1 MKGKS
6 IEEISLG
13 LQQETYAVC
22 AECLIEG
29 SLKDRI
35 SHFILRLLCSAYPDM
50 QTFFIQSETELF
62 IYRLEFYNLSDIKKI
77 LLDTLKKSLK
87 ICKQPFI
94 TKAYKNILK
103 TLIIVSE
110 DINGD
115 FEKEH
120 IKVPFTAA
128 LDFVEKRLYPI
139 NYGYIEVPFHS
150 IKQLCAVIFK
160 ETLIQG
166 LNQMIVSNCTQLK
179 DPRVD
184 YMLQDIKQWFKARL
198 KIPIM
203 LISNTFILE
212 KNLDNESENFPL
224 CMLSLHHLLRRN
236 HRLPHA
242 SRVQYILYLK
252 EIGVPCDETSGNSS
266 GGGCPYA
273 YFDGKNIGNALGSSS
288 FEIADIEDLKALS
301 SAENYMEACHHH
313 MLMKVKKITSKS
325 NKYKDVNMKVFIQN
339 HGINCIEEKSNCKE
353 NYNKSLLMTKV
364 HSNDSANFNLK
375 FSKPSDFFFIL
386 KNLNSND
393 ISREQCL

>member
-1 MKGKS
+1 MKEKS

-13 LQQETYAVC
+13 LQQEMYAIC

-50 QTFFIQSETELF
+50 QTFFIQM
-62 IYRLEFYNLSDIKKI
+62 
-77 LLDTLKKSLK
+77 TLKKS
-87 ICKQPFI
+87 I
-94 TKAYKNILK
+94 
-103 TLIIVSE
+103 
-110 DINGD
+110 
-115 FEKEH
+115 

-166 LNQMIVSNCTQLK
+166 LNQKIVSNCTQLK

-184 YMLQDIKQWFKARL
+184 YMLQDIKQWFKAKL

-203 LISNTFILE
+203 LISNIFILE

-224 CMLSLHHLLRRN
+224 CMLSLHHLLSRN

-242 SRVQYILYLK
+242 SRPILLNSVFCQK
-252 EIGVPCDETSGNSS
+252 DEHDQFRENSS
-266 GGGCPYA
+266 HGKLAEVALKLNLTASKFFPRMANWVIRAGFRCRASHSLGGGGPFQLMGGVAHKYWTFTLTNLLFFPYLP
-273 YFDGKNIGNALGSSS
+273 LG
-288 FEIADIEDLKALS
+288 LQ
-301 SAENYMEACHHH
+301 SAIC
-313 MLMKVKKITSKS
+313 
-325 NKYKDVNMKVFIQN
+325 
-339 HGINCIEEKSNCKE
+339 
-353 NYNKSLLMTKV
+353 YNNVRICST
-364 HSNDSANFNLK
+364 DK
-375 FSKPSDFFFIL
+375 FRSFIL
-386 KNLNSND
+386 VEKPNNINKINEA
-393 ISREQCL
+393 ISLATWGFHGQSSPTEA